1 MPVKKIIALFFV
13 LTVLSAPVFSQ
24 SNSISRDSLLGQI
37 NTITTA
43 VPFLLIAPDARAGAM
58 GDAGVATSADANS
71 IHWNPA
77 KLAFVEKNIGFSVS
91 YTPWLRA
98 LVPDIYLGY
107 LAGYKKL
114 KGDQTLAISLLYFS
128 LGDITFTDNSG
139 NVTGQFNPKELSVDV
154 AYARKLGDDFA
165 GGLALRYI
173 NSNLTGGA
181 FLPSGSYSHAG
192 NSVAA
197 DVSVYYHK
205 DVDFSKKK
213 SVFTGGLNISNIGSK
228 ISYTESGNK
237 DFIPTNFR
245 LGAGLKTD
253 LDDYNSIAFTADVN
267 KLLVPTPPVYL
278 KDASGKDST
287 DDGGNKIVLYGKDP
301 NVSVATA
308 IFSSW
313 ADAPGGFKEE
323 LKEFTYSL
331 GLEYWYDKQFAI
343 RAGYFHEA
351 QTKGNRQFFT
361 VGAGVKYNVFGIDFA
376 YLIPT
381 QQKHPLENT
390 LRFTLLIDFDSLKGS
405 SDSGGEEKT
414 E

>member
-1 MPVKKIIALFFV
+1 MPVKKVIALFFI

-43 VPFLLIAPDARAGAM
+43 VPFLLIAPDARSGAM
-58 GDAGVATSADANS
+58 GDAGVATSPDANS

-77 KLAFVEKNIGFSVS
+77 KLAFVEKNIGFSLS

-114 KGDQTLAISLLYFS
+114 KNDQTLGFSLLYFS
-128 LGDITFTDNSG
+128 LGDITFTDNAG

-154 AYARKLGDDFA
+154 AYARKLGDDFS

-197 DVSVYYHK
+197 DISVFYHK
-205 DVDFSKKK
+205 EVDINSKK
-213 SVFTGGLNISNIGSK
+213 SIFTSGVNFSNIGAK

-245 LGAGLKTD
+245 FGAGLKMD
-253 LDDYNSIAFTADVN
+253 LDDYNSLAFTADIN
-267 KLLVPTPPVYL
+267 KLLVPTPPVYM
-278 KDASGKDST
+278 KDVSGKDSVS
-287 DDGGNKIVLYGKDP
+287 DGNKIVLYGKDP
-301 NVSVATA
+301 NVSVAGA

-313 ADAPGGFKEE
+313 GDAPGGFAEE

-351 QTKGNRQFFT
+351 ATKGNRQFFT

-390 LRFTLLIDFDSLKGS
+390 LRFTLLIDFDSLKS
-405 SDSGGEEKT
+405 SDDSGGEEKS